1 MEPELGVVPLER
13 EAVNVQLA
21 ALRPVLKNSAV
32 TYLLVVCV
40 VVGAITHYLLA
51 TATANTALFA
61 QQYPLLLALN
71 GGLAACLA
79 ALLGYQLYT
88 LRRKLKAGVFGAKL
102 TLRLVVLFAL
112 VAVLP
117 GALVYG
123 VSVQFVARSIESWFD
138 VRVEKALEGGLNL
151 GRSTLDNLLKDL
163 GKKADAM
170 AGALAVRQSAE
181 HIASLNMLR
190 EQAGVYEATLFSARG
205 KIIAHAGSER
215 GSLMPELPGSA
226 VLRQLRQQQ
235 SYSAVEATPE
245 RGLVLRV
252 LLPVNGISL
261 QDETRILQVLQPVPP
276 QLALDAEVVQAG
288 QREYQEL
295 LLSRQGLR
303 NLYGVTLTLT
313 WLLALLSALSL
324 AFVLS
329 ERLSA
334 PLTFLAEG
342 TRAVAQGDFSQRETV
357 ASRDELGV
365 LTQSFNAMRQQL
377 AETRA
382 AVERNQAQLAD
393 AHAYVRGILDNLSAG
408 VLAFDDRM
416 RLRSFNNSAAVILDT
431 AIDRLAGS
439 EPGEWS
445 ARMPALGTLG
455 TEIADAFGGGSRAE
469 WEKQI
474 EYGGRKGEQMLL
486 LRGTRLPA
494 GSTGY
499 VVVFDDITHVLQA
512 QRDAAWTEVAR
523 RLAHEIKNPLTPIQL
538 SAERLQMKLADKLG
552 AAEADMLTRS
562 TQTIVNQVAALKNM
576 VDAFRQYARMP
587 ERTAQTVDLNALM
600 REVLMLYESHAH
612 WFRVEL
618 ADDLPYFIG
627 DPAQL
632 RQVLHNLLQNA
643 QDSLADVPAPRVELR
658 SECTDGGIRVTITD
672 NGAGFPESLMKRAFE
687 PYVTTKPKGTGL
699 GLVIVKKIVEEHG
712 GTVAIANVA
721 PQGARVTL
729 TFPAGAVQQ
738 AAPRAAVNA

>member
-1 MEPELGVVPLER
+1 MLQI
-13 EAVNVQLA
+13 AN
-21 ALRPVLKNSAV
+21 LRPALKSGAV

-40 VVGAITHYLLA
+40 VVGAVTLYLLA

-79 ALLGYQLYT
+79 ALLGYQLFT
-88 LRRKLKAGVFGAKL
+88 LRQKLKAGVFGAKL

-123 VSVQFVARSIESWFD
+123 VSVQFVAKSIESWFD

-163 GKKADAM
+163 TKKADAM
-170 AGALAVRQSAE
+170 AGALAVRPAAE
-181 HIASLNMLR
+181 HMAALNMLR
-190 EQAGVYEATLFSARG
+190 EQTGIYEATLFTSRG
-205 KIIAHAGSER
+205 KIIAHAGAER
-215 GSLMPELPGSA
+215 AALMPELPGA
-226 VLRQLRQQQ
+226 DVLRKLRQQQ
-235 SYSAVEATPE
+235 SYSAVESIPDK
-245 RGLVLRV
+245 GLMLRV
-252 LLPVNGISL
+252 LMPVNVISL
-261 QDETRILQVLQPVPP
+261 QEETRILQVLEPVPR
-276 QLALDAEVVQAG
+276 QLALDAEVVQTG

-303 NLYGVTLTLT
+303 NLYGLTLTLT
-313 WLLALLSALSL
+313 LLLALLTALSL

-334 PLTFLAEG
+334 PLSFLAEG

-357 ASRDELGV
+357 TSKDELGV
-365 LTQSFNAMRQQL
+365 LTQSFNTMRQQL

-382 AVERNQAQLAD
+382 VVERNQTQLAD
-393 AHAYVRGILDNLSAG
+393 AHAYVQGILDNLSAG
-408 VLAFDDRM
+408 VLAFDDMM
-416 RLRSFNNSAAVILDT
+416 RLRSFNNSAAAILDT
-431 AIDRLAGS
+431 AVDRLAGTAPDQWH
-439 EPGEWS
+439 ERAPELAG
-445 ARMPALGTLG
+445 LGS
-455 TEIADAFGGGSRAE
+455 EIADAFSKGSRQE

-474 EYGGRKGEQMLL
+474 DYAGHKGEQMLL

-494 GSTGY
+494 GSATGY

-552 AAEADMLTRS
+552 GAEAEMLARS

-576 VDAFRQYARMP
+576 VDAFRQYARLP
-587 ERTAQTVDLNALM
+587 EPTAQTVDLNALM
-600 REVLMLYESHAH
+600 REVLTLYESHAD
-612 WFRVEL
+612 WFHVDFAE
-618 ADDLPYFIG
+618 DLPYFIG

-632 RQVLHNLLQNA
+632 RQVMHNLLQNA
-643 QDSLADVPAPRVELR
+643 QDALADVAAPRVELR
-658 SECTDGGIRVTITD
+658 SERVEGGLRVTITRQRRRLSRGAD
-672 NGAGFPESLMKRAFE
+672 EAGVRTVCDDQAQGHRPRPGDRQENRRRTRRQRRDIQCRAAWCARDPDVSGNSGATGNAARGNGA
-687 PYVTTKPKGTGL
+687 
-699 GLVIVKKIVEEHG
+699 
-712 GTVAIANVA
+712 
-721 PQGARVTL
+721 
-729 TFPAGAVQQ
+729 
-738 AAPRAAVNA
+738 